1 MLSPK
6 VNIPSHCNLH
16 PTEIAELL
24 ERSVGNVVFK
34 MIHLIREEHGAV
46 SRTQTNTAPNFSLAN
61 FVLLGQP
68 RRQRHPPKNVELK
81 GLQEHL
87 STEPDSFAKAMKPVI
102 IEAIQDVQYELE
114 TVYENVAKNAKD
126 HIHSE

>member
-1 MLSPK
+1 L
-6 VNIPSHCNLH
+6 IPL
-16 PTEIAELL
+16 TIEFL
-24 ERSVGNVVFK
+24 ERTVGNVVLK

-46 SRTQTNTAPNFSLAN
+46 ASTQANTAPKFSLAN

-68 RRQRHPPKNVELK
+68 QRQRNAPKNIELT
-81 GLQEHL
+81 GIQEHL
-87 STEPDSFAKAMKPVI
+87 SSEADSFAKAMKPVI

-126 HIHSE
+126 HVHSE

>member
-1 MLSPK
+1 M
-6 VNIPSHCNLH
+6 IPLKC
-16 PTEIAELL
+16 L
-24 ERSVGNVVFK
+24 ERSVGNVVLK
-34 MIHLIREEHGAV
+34 IIHLIREEHGAV
-46 SRTQTNTAPNFSLAN
+46 SSTTANTTPNFSLAN

-68 RRQRHPPKNVELK
+68 RQRRAAPKNVELN
-81 GLQEHL
+81 GLQDNL
-87 STEPDSFAKAMKPVI
+87 SSEPDNFAKAMKPVI

>member
-1 MLSPK
+1 
-6 VNIPSHCNLH
+6 
-16 PTEIAELL
+16 
-24 ERSVGNVVFK
+24 

-46 SRTQTNTAPNFSLAN
+46 ATAPTKASPNFSLAN

-68 RRQRHPPKNVELK
+68 RRQRNVPKSVELK
-81 GLQEHL
+81 RMQEGLTSER
-87 STEPDSFAKAMKPVI
+87 DDFARAMKPVI

-126 HIHSE
+126 HVHSE

>member
-1 MLSPK
+1 
-6 VNIPSHCNLH
+6 
-16 PTEIAELL
+16 
-24 ERSVGNVVFK
+24 

-46 SRTQTNTAPNFSLAN
+46 SSTQSNTAPNFSLAN

-68 RRQRHPPKNVELK
+68 SRHRNVPKNVELK
-81 GLQEHL
+81 GLQENI
-87 STEPDSFAKAMKPVI
+87 SSDPDNFAKAMKPVI

-126 HIHSE
+126 HVHSE